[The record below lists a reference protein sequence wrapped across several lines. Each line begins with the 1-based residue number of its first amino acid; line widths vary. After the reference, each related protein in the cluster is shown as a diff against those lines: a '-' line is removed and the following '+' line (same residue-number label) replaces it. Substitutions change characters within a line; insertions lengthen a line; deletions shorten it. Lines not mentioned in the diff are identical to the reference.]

1 MSESPERSESA
12 SRIPSAG
19 EIRINGRDLR
29 QWDTAALRSKIA
41 LVTQDPFIFS
51 ASIRHNIMRG
61 KADISP
67 EALDRLVQAAR
78 CQDLVAK
85 FPEGLDTVLS
95 EGGRSIS
102 SGERQLLSI
111 ARALARDP
119 DLIILDEA
127 TSYIDSETEEKIQA
141 ALSHLMTHRTAIVVA
156 HRLSTARTA
165 DRIIVLN
172 RGRVIERGSDQ
183 ELMQRRGFYYRLNQL
198 QR

>member
-1 MSESPERSESA
+1 LINLVMRFYDPTE
-12 SRIPSAG
+12 G
-19 EIRINGRDLR
+19 QIRINGRDLR

-51 ASIRHNIMRG
+51 ASIRDNILRG
-61 KADISP
+61 NPQLSRS
-67 EALDRLVQAAR
+67 ALDDLLEAAR
-78 CQDLVAK
+78 CRELVAK
-85 FPEGLDTVLS
+85 FPQGIDTVLS

-141 ALSHLMTHRTAIVVA
+141 ALTHLMSHRTAIVVA

-165 DRIIVLN
+165 DTIIVLN
-172 RGRVIERGSDQ
+172 RGRVIESGSDQ
-183 ELMQRRGFYYRLNQL
+183 ALMAQGGFYYRLNQL